1 MPLLGLK
8 WHGKLLADR
17 VTECIQLVVI
27 AAYTPLSTCRV
38 LGVENVQ
45 FFIDFEMMLT
55 ITVTP
60 DVFWGFRIDS

>member
-55 ITVTP
+55 KQ
-60 DVFWGFRIDS
+60 